1 MLTPTG
7 AARTDE
13 RAGWSGNTATG
24 RRDENPM
31 SRRPVLPGGTD
42 LGAINWRA
50 DECHT
55 RAIDTTAALY
65 RNRRTDNLAANGRR
79 GRTGRLVRKYSNRAA
94 RTNVIRMQSTPRQL
108 CTVIGGRIT
117 SRRTGGTGER
127 AGWSE
132 NAAAGR
138 LFMLTPTGAA
148 RTDERAGWSG
158 NTATGRRDENPM
170 SRRPVLPGGT
180 DLGAIN
186 WRADECHTRAIDTTA
201 ALYRNRRTDGR
212 AGWSGNTATGRRR
225 RTNG

>member
-65 RNRRTDNLAANGRR
+65 RNRRTDNLA
-79 GRTGRLVRKYSNRAA
+79 
-94 RTNVIRMQSTPRQL
+94 
-108 CTVIGGRIT
+108 
-117 SRRTGGTGER
+117 
-127 AGWSE
+127 
-132 NAAAGR
+132 
-138 LFMLTPTGAA
+138 PTGAA
-148 RTDERAGWSG
+148 QTGERLNRITTGGAAEIAWAGQPSI
-158 NTATGRRDENPM
+158 RRNVGLEQK
-170 SRRPVLPGGT
+170 S
-180 DLGAIN
+180 
-186 WRADECHTRAIDTTA
+186 
-201 ALYRNRRTDGR
+201 
-212 AGWSGNTATGRRR
+212 
-225 RTNG
+225 